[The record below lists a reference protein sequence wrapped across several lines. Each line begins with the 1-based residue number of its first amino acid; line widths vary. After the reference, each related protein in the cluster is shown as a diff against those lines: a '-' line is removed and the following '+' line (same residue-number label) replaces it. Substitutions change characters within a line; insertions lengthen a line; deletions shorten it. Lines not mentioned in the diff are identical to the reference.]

1 MKRDIFLWFS
11 PIILLFLLIQ
21 GTGCSTIKS
30 AYQATADTAK
40 SLSSKVMPAK
50 KSEFKKRVLVL
61 PVLDQAGMGEAKI
74 DQITDTLVELLEKDG
89 HLLVHK
95 APKSIPSFAKMRSP
109 KYGIVTDHE
118 LAKQAEE
125 MGMDILITSVLSPF
139 EWISRKVGL
148 WPLLRSR
155 REVEISMVV
164 NALDI
169 INGTLILTSQESRKI
184 KIKIPDD
191 EDEGVESKKEIDDE
205 RLSEEL
211 STILKRQA
219 SAIIKGIIEQ
229 PWSGRI
235 LSASDEIIIN
245 AGKDVGIKE
254 DSVFNVFGKG
264 DPIKSVSGRTVYL
277 LGPKVGEI
285 KTVKVMDT
293 HSSAAPLTNGSFKA
307 GQIIRLK

>member
-1 MKRDIFLWFS
+1 MKRDIFLRFS
-11 PIILLFLLIQ
+11 LIIVLFLLIQ
-21 GTGCSTIKS
+21 STGCSTIKS
-30 AYQATADTAK
+30 AYQISADTAK
-40 SLSSKVMPAK
+40 SLSRKVMPGK
-50 KSEFKKRVLVL
+50 KSGFKKRVLIL
-61 PVLDQAGMGEAKI
+61 PVLDQAGMGEAKM
-74 DQITDTLVELLEKDG
+74 DQITATLVELLEKDG
-89 HLLVHK
+89 HLLLHK
-95 APKSIPSFAKMRSP
+95 APKSTPSFVKIKSP
-109 KYGIVTDHE
+109 KFGIVTDPE

-169 INGTLILTSQESRKI
+169 INGTLFLTNPETRKL

-191 EDEGVESKKEIDDE
+191 EEEGVEYKKEIDDE

-211 STILKRQA
+211 SSILKQQA
-219 SAIIKGIIEQ
+219 SAIITGLKEH

-245 AGKDVGIKE
+245 AGKDVGINK

-264 DPIKSVSGRTVYL
+264 EPIRSVSGRPIYL

-285 KTVKVMDT
+285 KTVKVMDS
-293 HSSAAPLTNGSFKA
+293 HSSTVPLTNGSFKA